1 MADHIKPY
9 EVLYIIKPDLSDGD
23 VSKIT
28 DRFKQVVVQHGGTVD
43 SAEKWDKRRLAY
55 EIKGQKEGIY
65 ILMKFNSPAQLP
77 AELNRL
83 MRISEDVMRHMITT
97 A

>member
-1 MADHIKPY
+1 MANHTKPY
-9 EVLYIIKPDLSDGD
+9 EVLYIIKPDLSDGE
-23 VSKIT
+23 VAKIT
-28 DRFKQVVVQHGGTVD
+28 DRFKQVVVTNGGTVE

-55 EIKGQKEGIY
+55 EIKGQKEGVY

-83 MRISEDVMRHMITT
+83 MRISDDVLRHMITT
-97 A
+97 P